1 MSLASIFDRRVRGF
15 RVVELVCL
23 CILLV
28 LVLGVYMAKTF
39 AGRERAQI
47 ASVEQQIDDEKV
59 RVRLLKAEVAYLEQP
74 RRIQMMAQQLGLAP
88 ISPERETTE
97 DALIDVARHAP
108 VPHAP
113 ASPTAAVND
122 GTAAAEAPESSPDDY
137 PAPEEAS
144 GQASGQTS
152 GEAPR

>member
-1 MSLASIFDRRVRGF
+1 MSLSSMFDRRVRGF

-23 CILLV
+23 TILLV

-47 ASVEQQIDDEKV
+47 AEVERQIEDEKV

-74 RRIQMMAQQLGLAP
+74 RRIEQLAQQLQLAP
-88 ISPERETTE
+88 IKPEHETTE

-108 VPHAP
+108 AAHAP
-113 ASPTAAVND
+113 ASPTAAANTD
-122 GTAAAEAPESSPDDY
+122 AAAAEAPESTPDDY
-137 PAPEEAS
+137 PSPEQSSA
-144 GQASGQTS
+144 
-152 GEAPR
+152 EAPR

>member
-1 MSLASIFDRRVRGF
+1 MSLSSIFDRRVRGF

-23 CILLV
+23 SLLLA

-47 ASVEQQIDDEKV
+47 ASVEQKIVDEKV
-59 RVRLLKAEVAYLEQP
+59 RIRLLKAEVAFLEQP
-74 RRIQMMAQQLGLAP
+74 QRIEKLAQDQNLAP
-88 ISPERETTE
+88 IKPERETTE

-108 VPHAP
+108 VAHAP
-113 ASPTAAVND
+113 ASPTAAVNGD
-122 GTAAAEAPESSPDDY
+122 AASAEQPEATPDDY
-137 PAPEEAS
+137 PAPTPS
-144 GQASGQTS
+144 T

>member
-1 MSLASIFDRRVRGF
+1 MSLSSIFDRRVRGF

-23 CILLV
+23 TILLI

-47 ASVEQQIDDEKV
+47 ASVEQQIEDEKI

-74 RRIQMMAQQLGLAP
+74 RRIEQLAQQLQLAP
-88 ISPERETTE
+88 ISPEHETTE

-108 VPHAP
+108 VAHAP
-113 ASPTAAVND
+113 ASPTAAANND
-122 GTAAAEAPESSPDDY
+122 AAAAEAPESTPDDY
-137 PAPEEAS
+137 PPPQPAS
-144 GQASGQTS
+144 A
-152 GEAPR
+152 EAPR

>member
-1 MSLASIFDRRVRGF
+1 MSLSSIFDRRVRGF

-23 CILLV
+23 GVLLV

-47 ASVEQQIDDEKV
+47 ASVEQQIEDEKL
-59 RVRLLKAEVAYLEQP
+59 RIRLLKAEVAFLEQP
-74 RRIQMMAQQLGLAP
+74 QRIERLAQDQHLAP
-88 ISPERETTE
+88 IKPERETTE

-113 ASPTAAVND
+113 ASPTAAVNGD
-122 GTAAAEAPESSPDDY
+122 AASSEQPEATPDDY
-137 PAPEEAS
+137 PPP
-144 GQASGQTS
+144 QAAT
-152 GEAPR
+152 GEVPR

>member
-1 MSLASIFDRRVRGF
+1 MSLSTIFDRRVRGF

-23 CILLV
+23 TVLLA

-47 ASVEQQIDDEKV
+47 ASVEQQIVDEKI
-59 RVRLLKAEVAYLEQP
+59 RIRLLKAEVAYLEQP
-74 RRIQMMAQQLGLAP
+74 SRIEKLAQDLQLAP
-88 ISPERETTE
+88 IKPEHETTE

-108 VPHAP
+108 VAHAP
-113 ASPTAAVND
+113 ASPTAAVNGD
-122 GTAAAEAPESSPDDY
+122 AAASDAPEASDDY
-137 PAPEEAS
+137 PSPQPAA
-144 GQASGQTS
+144 

>member
-1 MSLASIFDRRVRGF
+1 MSLSSMFDRRVRGF

-23 CILLV
+23 TLLLV

-47 ASVEQQIDDEKV
+47 AEVERQIEDEKV

-74 RRIQMMAQQLGLAP
+74 RRIEQLAQQLQLAP
-88 ISPERETTE
+88 IKPEHETTE

-108 VPHAP
+108 AAHAP
-113 ASPTAAVND
+113 ASPTAAANTD
-122 GTAAAEAPESSPDDY
+122 AAAAEAPESTPDDY
-137 PAPEEAS
+137 PAPEQPSA
-144 GQASGQTS
+144 
-152 GEAPR
+152 EAPR

>member
-1 MSLASIFDRRVRGF
+1 MSLSSMFDRRVRGF

-23 CILLV
+23 TILLV

-47 ASVEQQIDDEKV
+47 AEVERQIDDEKI

-74 RRIQMMAQQLGLAP
+74 RRIEQLAQQLQLAP
-88 ISPERETTE
+88 IKPEHETTE

-108 VPHAP
+108 AAHAP
-113 ASPTAAVND
+113 ASPTAAAND
-122 GTAAAEAPESSPDDY
+122 EAAVAEAPEATPDDDPP
-137 PAPEEAS
+137 PA
-144 GQASGQTS
+144 QAT
-152 GEAPR
+152 EAPR

>member
-1 MSLASIFDRRVRGF
+1 MSLATIFDRRVRGF
-15 RVVELVCL
+15 RVVEMVCL
-23 CILLV
+23 AILLT

-47 ASVEQQIDDEKV
+47 ASVEDQIADEKI

-74 RRIQMMAQQLGLAP
+74 RRIEQYALQRGLAP
-88 ISPERETTE
+88 ISPEHETTE

-108 VPHAP
+108 VAHAP
-113 ASPTAAVND
+113 ASPTAAANNEA
-122 GTAAAEAPESSPDDY
+122 AAAEAPEATPDDY
-137 PAPEEAS
+137 PAPQPA
-144 GQASGQTS
+144 S

>member
-1 MSLASIFDRRVRGF
+1 MSLSSIFDRRVRGF

-23 CILLV
+23 GILLA

-47 ASVEQQIDDEKV
+47 AEVERQIDDEKI
-59 RVRLLKAEVAYLEQP
+59 RIRLLKAEVAFLEQP
-74 RRIQMMAQQLGLAP
+74 QRIEKLAQDQDLHP
-88 ISPERETTE
+88 IKPERETTE

-113 ASPTAAVND
+113 ASPTAAVN
-122 GTAAAEAPESSPDDY
+122 GEAASAEQPEATPDDY
-137 PAPEEAS
+137 PAPA
-144 GQASGQTS
+144 AA
-152 GEAPR
+152 EAPR

>member
-1 MSLASIFDRRVRGF
+1 MSLSGIFERRVRGF
-15 RVVELVCL
+15 RVVEVVCL

-59 RVRLLKAEVAYLEQP
+59 RVRLLKAEVAYLERP
-74 RRIQMMAQQLGLAP
+74 RQIEQMAQQLGLAP
-88 ISPERETTE
+88 IRPEQETTE

-108 VPHAP
+108 VAHAP
-113 ASPTAAVND
+113 ASPTAAAND
-122 GTAAAEAPESSPDDY
+122 ATAAAEAPESSPDDY
-137 PAPEEAS
+137 PSPEQAA
-144 GQASGQTS
+144 GQAAGQPS

>member
-1 MSLASIFDRRVRGF
+1 MSLSSIFDRRVRGF

-23 CILLV
+23 GILIA

-47 ASVEQQIDDEKV
+47 AEVERQIDDEKV
-59 RVRLLKAEVAYLEQP
+59 RVRLLKAEVAFLEQP
-74 RRIQMMAQQLGLAP
+74 QRIEQLAHDQNLEP
-88 ISPERETTE
+88 IRPERETTE

-108 VPHAP
+108 VAHAP
-113 ASPTAAVND
+113 ASPTAAANGD
-122 GTAAAEAPESSPDDY
+122 AASAEQPEATPDDY
-137 PAPEEAS
+137 PSP
-144 GQASGQTS
+144 